1 MNSLTSGQKLQQAYR
16 EHIEPYSL
24 WVQVAVTLTLKTTA
38 KIRVKR
44 FSNYGE
50 EYYEFLEHLDEEK
63 LHSRITYFTALLR
76 HELFGNLVKH
86 KNKRNWAQPL
96 VIVATEGRN
105 THKRTHLHLAIGNIP
120 TDKLSNIEAIICS
133 IWQRCDFAHK
143 EVCVKHVT
151 CSNGWLGYITK
162 EVGYTNNDALD
173 VVSSTIPQ
181 FIQQRIC
188 TESRLLTA

>member
-1 MNSLTSGQKLQQAYR
+1 MEELSNGQKLQQAYR
-16 EHIEPYSL
+16 KHIEPFSL
-24 WVQVAVTLTLKTTA
+24 WLQVAATLTLKTTT

-44 FSNYGE
+44 FTNYGDE
-50 EYYEFLEHLDEEK
+50 CYEFVEYLDDDK
-63 LHSRITYFTALLR
+63 IHSRINYFSTLLR
-76 HELFGNLVKH
+76 HELFGNKAKH
-86 KNKRNWAQPL
+86 KNKRQWAQPL
-96 VIVATEGRN
+96 VIAAIEGRN

-120 TDKLSNIEAIICS
+120 KDKLSNIEETIYR

-151 CSNGWLGYITK
+151 CGNGWLGYITK
-162 EVGYTNNDALD
+162 EVGYTDNDALD